1 MCVHIHYII
10 FILIYSKLKYVIN
23 SHRELSGLVV
33 ALMAGTLTGEIRSL
47 VLLSAM
53 FTWFLAFK
61 C

>member
-1 MCVHIHYII
+1 MLIHIRYVI
-10 FILIYSKLKYVIN
+10 FILIYSELKYVIN

-33 ALMAGTLTGEIRSL
+33 AIMAGTLTGEIRGL
-47 VLLSAM
+47 VLLSAV